1 MTNFFVNTEKDVKVG
16 GASSGSTSGWAGWA
30 VGGMS
35 TLTSKIYKSGSAK
48 KNTATTN
55 SGAKSSTSSQ
65 AAKPEKAQENGTLLN
80 VDDGTQVI
88 VVYMYLNG
96 YRKHE

>member
-1 MTNFFVNTEKDVKVG
+1 MSNDEFLFVNTEKDVKVG

-55 SGAKSSTSSQ
+55 SAAKSSTSHQ
-65 AAKPEKAQENGTLLN
+65 AAKPEKTQENGTLL
-80 VDDGTQVI
+80 
-88 VVYMYLNG
+88 
-96 YRKHE
+96 